1 MRVLISA
8 HCHCLLSVAFDTFI
22 QMFKP
27 YQQNAK
33 GSQNKAPDI
42 FQPDYHMNR
51 IIVMQ
56 KSRFNIFQPYKLTLN
71 RL

>member
-1 MRVLISA
+1 
-8 HCHCLLSVAFDTFI
+8 
-22 QMFKP
+22 MFKP

-56 KSRFNIFQPYKLTLN
+56 KSPFNIFQSYKLTLN